1 MPLIPDLS
9 ENGQAIGKALSQEI
23 FGRIPA
29 ASMQLFD
36 ALNPLSWPADEKYPF
51 YGNMQYRDSDVIDL
65 YRMEFASDS
74 YEKRVSDETL
84 KKDWRDMLGALT
96 NDIDWCKMLKSNDLA
111 VLWQHYLR
119 TDKIPATMKRL
130 IRHVLSVPVGSADVE
145 RAFSILSH
153 IRDQRRSRLTPK
165 HIEGLLRIRING
177 PSPDKFLPLKYA
189 KTWKGLNTGDP
200 LGQRRKATVTT
211 GEDGGDLVPATNE
224 NDDHDDD
231 DLKISEEALQ
241 AEEDMYGAKVSD
253 IDTSDIKSK
262 DFRYMDDAT
271 LF

>member
-1 MPLIPDLS
+1 
-9 ENGQAIGKALSQEI
+9 
-23 FGRIPA
+23 
-29 ASMQLFD
+29 
-36 ALNPLSWPADEKYPF
+36 
-51 YGNMQYRDSDVIDL
+51 
-65 YRMEFASDS
+65 
-74 YEKRVSDETL
+74 
-84 KKDWRDMLGALT
+84 MLGALT
-96 NDIDWCKMLKSNDLA
+96 NDIDWCKMLRSNDLA

-130 IRHVLSVPVGSADVE
+130 IRHVLSVPVGCANVE

-153 IRDQRRSRLTPK
+153 IRDQRRSQLTPK

-224 NDDHDDD
+224 NNDQDYD
-231 DLKISEEALQ
+231 DLEISEEALQ

-253 IDTSDIKSK
+253 VDTSDIKSK
-262 DFRYMDDAT
+262 DFRYMDDAS